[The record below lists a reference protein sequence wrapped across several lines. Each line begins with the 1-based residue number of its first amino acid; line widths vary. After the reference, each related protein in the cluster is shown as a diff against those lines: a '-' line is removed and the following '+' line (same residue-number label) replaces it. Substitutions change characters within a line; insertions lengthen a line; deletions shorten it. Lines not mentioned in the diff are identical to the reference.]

1 MRGQVEIVE
10 RFEEG
15 VLELCFSNPPFNV
28 LSVGA
33 GLVSGLLGALSRAVA
48 DPQVELIILAGG
60 GGNFSA
66 GADITDFDGDPVQ
79 LMTVRTLFDRIE
91 NSPKPIVAAIEGLCL
106 GGGFELALAAHY
118 RVASATAGFGFPEIS
133 LGLLPGGG
141 GTQRSPRLAGAANA
155 LDMMLSGRR
164 IAAARAR
171 EMGLVDEVVEGS
183 PAQAVRDRFA
193 AGAFRAVRRTGELPA
208 PPDLGSALE
217 AVRQRGGLSLAARHI
232 VTCVEATGSLAIE
245 AGLQLEGRLFGE
257 LMESAASRALRHG
270 FFGRRIVQRIPG
282 LPKVTPAKVDAVT
295 IVGGGLMGTGIA
307 IALLNAG
314 QAVTIVE
321 MNEDQRARAIQTVEK
336 TIGRDVEKGR
346 ISREAAQRRLAALSL
361 VPTLEGAAP
370 SDLYIEAIFEDMD
383 AKSAVFAALD
393 RVAPPEAILASNT
406 STLDLDEIAACTSR
420 PESVVGMHFFSPA
433 NVMRLLEVVRGKHTS
448 AQTLASAMAFAKVIG
463 KTGVVAG
470 VCDGFIGNRIFE
482 EYLRQAWFL
491 LEEGATPRQV
501 DTALE
506 DFGMA
511 MGPCRVMDLAGQDIG
526 WKIRQRRAVEQPDR
540 PYSRVPDLI
549 CELGRFGQKTGAGF
563 YLYPDGRTPQ
573 PDPEMDAL
581 IAVEAARLGLE
592 RRAISDEEIVQRCIY
607 AMVNEGARILEE
619 GIAYRPVDIDVIY
632 LDGYGFPAE
641 RGGPMFFADQQGLA
655 NVLAA
660 IRRFSATRHGWA
672 WEPAKLLVD
681 LVERGGSF
689 AELNHP

>member
-1 MRGQVEIVE
+1 
-10 RFEEG
+10 
-15 VLELCFSNPPFNV
+15 
-28 LSVGA
+28 
-33 GLVSGLLGALSRAVA
+33 
-48 DPQVELIILAGG
+48 
-60 GGNFSA
+60 
-66 GADITDFDGDPVQ
+66 VQ
-79 LMTVRTLFDRIE
+79 LGSVRTLFDNVE

-141 GTQRSPRLAGAANA
+141 GTQRSPRLAGAAHA
-155 LDMMLSGRR
+155 LDMMLTGRR
-164 IAAARAR
+164 IPAAKAK
-171 EMGLVDEVVEGS
+171 EMSLVDEVVEGS

-193 AGAFRAVRRTGELPA
+193 AGAFRTVRRTGELPA
-208 PPDLGSALE
+208 PPDLGLALE
-217 AVRQRGGLSLAARHI
+217 TIRQRGGLSLAARHI

-245 AGLQLEGRLFGE
+245 AGLELEARLFGE
-257 LMESAASRALRHG
+257 LMESAASKALRHG

-282 LPKVTPAKVDAVT
+282 LPKVSPVKVDAVT

-314 QAVTIVE
+314 QTVTIVE
-321 MNEDQRARAIQTVEK
+321 PNEDQRARARQTIEK

-361 VPTLEGAAP
+361 VSALEDVAP

-383 AKSAVFAALD
+383 AKRAVFATLD
-393 RVAPPEAILASNT
+393 RVAPPGAILASNT
-406 STLDLDEIAACTSR
+406 STLDLDEIAACTGR

-433 NVMRLLEVVRGKHTS
+433 NVMRLLEVVRGKQTS
-448 AQTLASAMAFAKVIG
+448 AQTLASAMAFAKAIG

-581 IAVEAARLGLE
+581 IAAESARLGLE
-592 RRAISDEEIVQRCIY
+592 RRAIGDEEIVQRCIY

-619 GIAYRPVDIDVIY
+619 GAAYRPVDIDVIY

-660 IRRFSATRHGWA
+660 IQRFSATRHGWA

-681 LVERGGSF
+681 LVARGGSF

>member
-10 RFEEG
+10 RFDDG

-33 GLVSGLLGALSRAVA
+33 GLVSVLLDAVSGAVA
-48 DPQVELIILAGG
+48 DSRVELIILAGG

-66 GADITDFDGDPVQ
+66 GADIADFDGDPVQ

-106 GGGFELALAAHY
+106 GGGFELALTAHY
-118 RVASATAGFGFPEIS
+118 RVANATAGFGFPEIS

-155 LDMMLSGRR
+155 LDLMLSGRR

-193 AGAFRAVRRTGELPA
+193 AGAFRAVRRIGELPA
-208 PPDLGSALE
+208 PPDLGPALE

-232 VTCVEATGSLAIE
+232 VTCVEGTGSLAIE
-245 AGLQLEGRLFGE
+245 AGLELEGRLFGK
-257 LMESAASRALRHG
+257 LMESAASKALRHG

-282 LPKVTPAKVDAVT
+282 LPKVLPVKVDAVT

-314 QAVTIVE
+314 RMVTIVE
-321 MNEDQRARAIQTVEK
+321 PYEDQRARALETIEK

-346 ISREAAQRRLAALSL
+346 ISREAAERRLAALSL
-361 VPTLEGAAP
+361 VSALEDAAP
-370 SDLYIEAIFEDMD
+370 SHLYIEAIFEDMD
-383 AKSAVFAALD
+383 AKRTVFAALD
-393 RVAPPEAILASNT
+393 RVAPPGAILASNT
-406 STLDLDEIAACTSR
+406 STLDLDEIAACTGR

-433 NVMRLLEVVRGKHTS
+433 NIMRLLEVVRGKRTS
-448 AQTLASAMAFAKVIG
+448 AQTLASAMAFAKAIG

-501 DTALE
+501 DTVLE

-581 IAVEAARLGLE
+581 IAAESARLGLE
-592 RRAISDEEIVQRCIY
+592 RRAIGDEEIVQRCIY

-641 RGGPMFFADQQGLA
+641 RGGPMFLAEQQGLA

-660 IRRFSATRHGWA
+660 TQRFSAARHGWA
-672 WEPAKLLVD
+672 WEPARLLVD